1 MIYQHTNT
9 QTPIY
14 TVDESVYVKI
24 LDQNR
29 VQLGK
34 IQLAGISGEPESSS
48 EVLARTQSEA
58 LRALGRSSLDV
69 DPAAEN
75 LFIGSRIYI

>member
-34 IQLAGISGEPESSS
+34 IQLAGISGEQELGHKVKRF
-48 EVLARTQSEA
+48 EHLEG
-58 LRALGRSSLDV
+58 LR
-69 DPAAEN
+69 
-75 LFIGSRIYI
+75 